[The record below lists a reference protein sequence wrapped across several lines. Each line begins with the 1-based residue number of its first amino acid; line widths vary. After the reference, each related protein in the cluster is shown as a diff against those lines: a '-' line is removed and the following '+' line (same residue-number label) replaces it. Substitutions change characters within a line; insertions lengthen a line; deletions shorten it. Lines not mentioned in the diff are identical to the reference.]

1 MKRDLHLL
9 VVFTSL
15 FVHHLLILA
24 FSSLLP
30 YSCIQTFVI
39 VASLFS
45 FLLALSFSPIL
56 LHLPFPLSATLP
68 SLSSQSNMVEFSLHR
83 PATTCCHRS
92 SFSWW
97 MQQVIATKVAPF
109 FSCEIWSGWKLINC
123 CLWNTYQPV
132 RVPQKSVTGPIT
144 RGDIRVGLSA
154 PRSSHNRHNPT
165 FGLQNL

>member
-1 MKRDLHLL
+1 MKRDLPLL

-24 FSSLLP
+24 SSVLLHP
-30 YSCIQTFVI
+30 NLHHCCKSIFLPPR
-39 VASLFS
+39 SLFLPHPP
-45 FLLALSFSPIL
+45 FLPSPS
-56 LHLPFPLSATLP
+56 PSPTLP

-144 RGDIRVGLSA
+144 RGDIRDGLSA